1 MKRRGFVG
9 AAAAAWPGLPLVA
22 AAQPTGPARKRTFVL
37 VHGAWHGGWC
47 WARVAQRLRAQGHVV
62 YTPTLTGLADRR
74 HLLSPQVNLDT
85 HVQDITLLLEHEELA
100 DVVLVGHSY
109 AGIVISG
116 VADRMPGP
124 LRHLVYLDAL
134 LLESGRSIFSSFSKD
149 VVAQRLRAIRETGA
163 GVGAVA
169 AFPPSAFGVHDAA
182 DAAWVARRLTPQP
195 VGTYLQPLV
204 LESPLGNGIAKTYI
218 DCTREPMAN
227 LAAGKTRVR
236 DDRSWTLR
244 SLDAGHDAM
253 VTAPSELAA
262 LLAEIAA

>member
-1 MKRRGFVG
+1 
-9 AAAAAWPGLPLVA
+9 
-22 AAQPTGPARKRTFVL
+22 
-37 VHGAWHGGWC
+37 
-47 WARVAQRLRAQGHVV
+47 
-62 YTPTLTGLADRR
+62 
-74 HLLSPQVNLDT
+74 
-85 HVQDITLLLEHEELA
+85 
-100 DVVLVGHSY
+100 
-109 AGIVISG
+109 
-116 VADRMPGP
+116 
-124 LRHLVYLDAL
+124 
-134 LLESGRSIFSSFSKD
+134 
-149 VVAQRLRAIRETGA
+149 
-163 GVGAVA
+163 VGAVA

-195 VGTYLQPLV
+195 VGTYLQPLI

-227 LAAGKTRVR
+227 LVAGKTRVR